1 MNAFTVGKVDRFT
14 MYPMD
19 IEEFIL
25 ALGKDDLV
33 NIIRNCYE
41 TNEPMPIVLHEEAKN
56 IYRKY
61 LYIGVMPEA
70 ITRYIET
77 DDYIQ
82 VRYILDTIKMDYL
95 DDMSKYKENSNEIK
109 KTRLTYGT
117 ISIQLSKKNTRFL
130 YKIIK
135 TGASANEYENTIE
148 WLISSNL
155 IHRIYRVEQI
165 MKPLDNYKDSDVF
178 KIYLSDIGLLSAQKD
193 IY

>member
-70 ITRYIET
+70 VTRYIET